1 MLIDLAQLR
10 TFVGVAEEEHLTRA
24 AERLHMSQ
32 SAASAHVRAIE
43 ENLDIELFIRTNR
56 SLKLTSAGEL
66 LLGRAR
72 DLLNDAN
79 AFNAFAR
86 ELRGKIEG
94 KLVVSSSS
102 DPSVSRVAQIVA
114 AMHRLHPLV
123 QIDLRARQS
132 AGTRQELKTGELDV
146 GVMLGPSL
154 DPSLIHYELTK
165 ISFRI
170 VGPVEWKEQIQS
182 ADWKALAAM
191 PWITPMD
198 SSKAYSDMLAGL
210 FETRGLKLN
219 TVVRFDN
226 SSLARSMLLSGMGL
240 MLMREEHALEDE
252 ANGILTISPLGITEL
267 PLFIAHQASR
277 KKDPLIV
284 GFMEAAQQVWP
295 GLKPSVT

>member
-56 SLKLTSAGEL
+56 SLKLTTAGEL
-66 LLGRAR
+66 LLERAR
-72 DLLNDAN
+72 DLLNEAN
-79 AFNAFAR
+79 AFTSFAR

-94 KLVVSSSS
+94 ALVVSSSS
-102 DPSVSRVAQIVA
+102 DPSISRVAQIVA
-114 AMHRLHPLV
+114 AMHRMHPLV
-123 QIDLRARQS
+123 KIDLRARQS

-154 DPSLIHYELTK
+154 DPGLIHYELTK
-165 ISFRI
+165 ITFRI
-170 VGPVEWKEQIQS
+170 VGPIDWKEQIEN

-191 PWITPMD
+191 PWIAPMD

-210 FETRGLKLN
+210 FETRGLKPN
-219 TVVRFDN
+219 TAVRFDN

-252 ANGILTISPLGITEL
+252 KSGILAIAPLGITQL
-267 PLFIAHQASR
+267 PLFIAHQVCR
-277 KKDPLIV
+277 KNDPLIV
-284 GFMEAAQQVWP
+284 AFMEAARQVWP
-295 GLKPSVT
+295 GIKPTVE

>member
-66 LLGRAR
+66 LLKRAR
-72 DLLNDAN
+72 DLLNEAN
-79 AFNAFAR
+79 EFQSFAR
-86 ELRGKIEG
+86 ELRGKMEG
-94 KLVVSSSS
+94 QLVASSSS
-102 DPSVSRVAQIVA
+102 DPSISRVAEIVA
-114 AMHRLHPLV
+114 TMHLRHPLV

-146 GVMLGPSL
+146 GVILGPSR
-154 DPSLIHYELTK
+154 DPSLIHYELTQIK
-165 ISFRI
+165 FRI
-170 VGPVEWKEQIQS
+170 VGPVEWKEQIQN
-182 ADWKALAAM
+182 ADWTALAAM

-198 SSKAYSDMLAGL
+198 SSKAYSDMIAGM
-210 FETRGLKLN
+210 FETRGLKPN

-226 SSLARSMLLSGMGL
+226 SALARSMLLSGMGL

-252 ANGILTISPLGITEL
+252 SNGILTIAPLGITQL
-267 PLFIAHQASR
+267 PLFIAHQVYR

-284 GFMEAAQQVWP
+284 AFMEAAEHIWP
-295 GLKPSVT
+295 GIKPTTE